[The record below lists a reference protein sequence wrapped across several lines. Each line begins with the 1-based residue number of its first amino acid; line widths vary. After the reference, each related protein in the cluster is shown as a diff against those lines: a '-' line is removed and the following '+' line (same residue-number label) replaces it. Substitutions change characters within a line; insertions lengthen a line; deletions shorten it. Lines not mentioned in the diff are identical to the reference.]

1 MARVWVAFACDWIR
15 WILLTM
21 VRLGAFDGKRTG
33 HNGCGR
39 KDVITVVLIRSCMG
53 IIRESKPSES
63 GFGI

>member
-1 MARVWVAFACDWIR
+1 
-15 WILLTM
+15 M